1 MADKD
6 YSQLGS
12 LGSSADTDLI
22 AAYPVGGP
30 LKKLD
35 WATFITRIA
44 TAISGTYLTI
54 ANNLSDIASA
64 SAARANLG
72 LGSAATLAS
81 SALFQ
86 VANNLS
92 EVADAA
98 TARSNL
104 GAAASSA
111 PTITSGMTFSGATK
125 GNVQALGA
133 LDIDWSLAEFQ
144 TKSISTDSTFTFSNI
159 TASKAQVVLLR
170 LTISSGAVPTW
181 PAAVMWPSGTEPVF
195 GNGTHLVGFVTF
207 DGGTTV
213 DGVLGG
219 IAFA

>member
-6 YSQLGS
+6 YSQLTT
-12 LGSSADTDLI
+12 LGASADTDLV

-35 WATFITRIA
+35 WATFISRIA
-44 TAISGTYLTI
+44 TAIAGTYLTI

-81 SALFQ
+81 SAVFQ
-86 VANNLS
+86 VANNFS
-92 EVADAA
+92 EVPSAS
-98 TARSNL
+98 TARTNI
-104 GAAASSA
+104 GAAAAAS
-111 PTITSGMTFSGATK
+111 PTITGGMTFSGASK

-133 LDIDWSLAEFQ
+133 LDIDWSVAEFQ
-144 TKSISTDSTFTFSNI
+144 TKSISANQTFTFSNI
-159 TASKAQVVLLR
+159 TASKAQAVILV
-170 LTISSGAVPTW
+170 LTITSSAVPTW
-181 PAAVMWPSGTEPVF
+181 PATVDWPGGVTPTL
-195 GNGTHLVGFVTF
+195 GNGEHVLGFLTV

-213 DGVLGG
+213 KGFVGG
-219 IAFA
+219 TAFS